1 MLVGSRMI
9 CHLRFSRCEDVS
21 ARFTKMVMNVGNTLT
36 GEADSH
42 ILQEEKGRYRLMG
55 LTW

>member
-1 MLVGSRMI
+1 MLAGLRMI
-9 CHLRFSRCEDVS
+9 CHLHFSRCEVVS
-21 ARFTKMVMNVGNTLT
+21 ARYTKYIVEHTLT
-36 GEADSH
+36 VEADSY

>member
-1 MLVGSRMI
+1 MLVGLRMI
-9 CHLRFSRCEDVS
+9 CHLRFSRCEVVS
-21 ARFTKMVMNVGNTLT
+21 ARFTKTVIYFEHTLT

-42 ILQEEKGRYRLMG
+42 ILQEGKGRYRLMG